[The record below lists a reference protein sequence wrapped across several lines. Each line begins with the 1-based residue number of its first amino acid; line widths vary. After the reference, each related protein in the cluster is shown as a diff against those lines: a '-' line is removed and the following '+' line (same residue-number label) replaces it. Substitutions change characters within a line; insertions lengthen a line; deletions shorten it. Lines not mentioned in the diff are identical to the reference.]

1 MLGATGSSSKERFI
15 LNKKKILVGMSGG
28 VDSTVTS
35 ILLQKEGYEVEGVY
49 MKLHHKPGYHESN
62 FSKAQRVGA
71 YLGVKVHFLDL
82 SEAFHDNVYD
92 YFVQSYKEGLTPN
105 PCVMCNRTIKFG
117 KMIEF
122 ADSVGADFVATGHYI
137 KCDGEYIYMAEDPSK
152 DQSYFLCEVKKEVLP
167 RLIFPLGTWVK
178 EDVKAYAAKIE
189 VLKDFATQRESS
201 EICFVENTYDEVLA
215 KHMNIDMPGE
225 TIDTEGNVVG
235 THKGYMHYTIGK
247 RRGFFVNGA
256 HDPHFVIDIK
266 PQTNQIVVGT
276 KEMLEESAFEV
287 KQINLFKDLKTFSC
301 TVKVRYRTTAVPCH
315 VEIDGDRAKVQLD
328 EAVFGL
334 AKGQIAAFYEGDK
347 LLGGGVI
354 C

>member
-1 MLGATGSSSKERFI
+1 M
-15 LNKKKILVGMSGG
+15 KKKVLVGMSGG

-49 MKLHHKPGYHESN
+49 MKLHNKPGYHEEN
-62 FSKAQRVGA
+62 FAKAQRVGE

-82 SEAFHDNVYD
+82 SKEFNDQVYS
-92 YFVQSYKEGLTPN
+92 YFVESYKEGLTPN

-117 KMIEF
+117 KMVEF
-122 ADSVGADFVATGHYI
+122 ADTVGADHVATGHYI
-137 KCDGEYIYMAEDPSK
+137 KCDGEFIYMAEDPNK

-178 EDVKAYAAKIE
+178 DDVKAYAANIE

-225 TIDTEGNVVG
+225 TVDTEGNVVG

-256 HDPHFVIDIK
+256 HDPHFVLDIK
-266 PQTNQIVVGT
+266 PETNQIVVGT
-276 KEMLEESAFEV
+276 KEKLEENAFEV
-287 KQINLFKDLKTFSC
+287 KQINLFKEQTEFDC
-301 TVKVRYRTTAVPCH
+301 MVKVRYRTSAVPCH
-315 VEIDGDRAKVQLD
+315 VVISDGKAKVVLD
-328 EAVFGL
+328 EPVFGL
-334 AKGQIAAFYEGDK
+334 AKGQIAAFYEEDK

>member
-1 MLGATGSSSKERFI
+1 M
-15 LNKKKILVGMSGG
+15 KKKVLVGMSGG

-49 MKLHHKPGYHESN
+49 MKLHQKPGYHEEN
-62 FSKAQRVGA
+62 FTKAQRVGE

-82 SEAFHDNVYD
+82 SEEFDKQVYN
-92 YFVQSYKEGLTPN
+92 YFVESYKEGLTPN

-117 KMIEF
+117 KMVEF
-122 ADSVGADFVATGHYI
+122 ANSIGADHVATGHYI
-137 KCDGEYIYMAEDPSK
+137 KCDGEFIYTAEDPNK

-167 RLIFPLGTWVK
+167 RLLFPLGTWVK
-178 EDVKAYAAKIE
+178 DDVKAYAANIE

-215 KHMNIDMPGE
+215 KHMDIDMPGE
-225 TIDTEGNVVG
+225 TVDTDGNVVG

-256 HDPHFVIDIK
+256 HDPHFVLDIK
-266 PQTNQIVVGT
+266 PETNQIVVGT
-276 KEMLEESAFEV
+276 KEKLEENEFEV
-287 KQINLFKDLKTFSC
+287 KQINLFKELTEFDC
-301 TVKVRYRTTAVPCH
+301 MVKVRYRTSAVPCH
-315 VEIDGDRAKVQLD
+315 VIINDGRAKVMLQ
-328 EAVFGL
+328 EPVFGL

-347 LLGGGVI
+347 LIGGGVI